1 MIKRIVVSALFLI
14 LIGYAVYSFA
24 ADNGEDETNGPN
36 EYDVSGDTSQE
47 GSGMMPPNTPK
58 GIQEGEQAPDFEL
71 ETVEGETIRLSD
83 LKGKKV
89 FLNFWA
95 TWCPPCKEEMPEM
108 QKFHEEF
115 GEEVEIVAV
124 NVTTTETGIDD
135 VQKYL
140 DQQGYTFQV
149 PLDKRNQVS
158 SEYQAI
164 TIPTTYFIGTDGIV
178 QQPRQVGPM
187 NYDFMVKMKDDLK

>member
-24 ADNGEDETNGPN
+24 DNGKDEANGPN

-47 GSGMMPPNTPK
+47 GTGMMPPNTPK

-71 ETVEGETIRLSD
+71 ETTDGETIRLSD

-115 GEEVEIVAV
+115 DEEVEIIAV
-124 NVTTTETGIDD
+124 NVTTTETSVDD

-140 DQQGYTFQV
+140 EEEGYTFQV

-164 TIPTTYFIGTDGIV
+164 TIPTTYFIGTDGTV

-187 NYDFMVKMKDDLK
+187 TYDFMVKMKDSLN

>member
-24 ADNGEDETNGPN
+24 DNGKDEANGPN

-47 GSGMMPPNTPK
+47 GTGMMPPNTPK

-71 ETVEGETIRLSD
+71 ETVDGETIRLSD

-115 GEEVEIVAV
+115 GDEVEIVAV
-124 NVTTTETGIDD
+124 NVTTTETSVDD

-140 DQQGYTFQV
+140 EQEGYTFQV

-164 TIPTTYFIGTDGIV
+164 TIPTTYFIGTDGTV
-178 QQPRQVGPM
+178 QQSRQVGPM
-187 NYDFMVKMKDDLK
+187 TYDFMVKMKDDLK